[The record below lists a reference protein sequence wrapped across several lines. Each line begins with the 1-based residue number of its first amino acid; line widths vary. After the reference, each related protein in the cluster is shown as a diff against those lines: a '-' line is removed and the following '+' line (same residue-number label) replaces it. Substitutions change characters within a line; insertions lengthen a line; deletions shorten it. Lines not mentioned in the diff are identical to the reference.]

1 MPVKT
6 PSLLQSVC
14 RRGKLT
20 LAQGCVL
27 ETEHVLFHA
36 PCVAEAGDGVGGGRV
51 SWQLSGVVFP
61 PCFASWIWYQ
71 CSCERVA
78 KLVLALYKYTPK

>member
-6 PSLLQSVC
+6 SSPLQSVC

-36 PCVAEAGDGVGGGRV
+36 PCVAEAGDGVAGWEGELAALR
-51 SWQLSGVVFP
+51 SGV
-61 PCFASWIWYQ
+61 
-71 CSCERVA
+71 CSLLCIRD
-78 KLVLALYKYTPK
+78 LVPMQL